1 MYHQA
6 LQQPPH
12 GCVKKR
18 DEDKTDNLTILW
30 LLEQAHSFYVIS
42 HDMGYRKSQHHR
54 EHHPSNMLEIQPV
67 EGDEKENIDQRK
79 QAPTCGLKEE
89 IPGICF
95 LRCLHQM
102 EL

>member
-1 MYHQA
+1 
-6 LQQPPH
+6 
-12 GCVKKR
+12 
-18 DEDKTDNLTILW
+18 
-30 LLEQAHSFYVIS
+30 
-42 HDMGYRKSQHHR
+42 MGYRKSQHHR

-95 LRCLHQM
+95 LHCLHQM
-102 EL
+102 ELLSNLIRILQTRQALVPKDIFDGGRIKGGYCRNKRRNLLFPL